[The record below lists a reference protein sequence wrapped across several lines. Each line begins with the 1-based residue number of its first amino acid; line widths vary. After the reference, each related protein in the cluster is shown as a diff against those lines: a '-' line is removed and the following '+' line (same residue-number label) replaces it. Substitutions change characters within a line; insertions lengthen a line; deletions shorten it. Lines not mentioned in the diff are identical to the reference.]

1 MSESGPVGHKGISRK
16 HLKIYYSFDN
26 QGFEM
31 KVLGR
36 NGAFLNEVH
45 YLPEHDAV
53 ELHDG
58 DKIQIGAVAIMFRLP
73 NAPADDDAHSESSD
87 SISGGISLNFED
99 GRGQSIVPD
108 DESDDDGFSYAEHY
122 DFSPHAYG
130 WDSEEEDFSADDDAE
145 DEYRENEHLPKVKLK
160 LKLKQPAQQ
169 ATTKDSKAEARLKKK
184 KKKEKLKAKKEAKV
198 KAKAAGK
205 STPKAQST
213 VQPEEVFKDK
223 GKEKENEKEKEKER
237 EREKEKKEKKE
248 KTASKTAT
256 KTASKTASKTTSK
269 APSKTVDKPKEK
281 TEPAS
286 QVSIVPPEDVPQPST
301 EISQPEIKTEGGKD
315 KDEKKLEIQAN
326 KDSSGRR
333 VLTAEEAEKLGLEP
347 GTVIERKKGP
357 GRPPKDGIMSKR
369 EKAEIM
375 RRKKEAEKAR
385 KLGLDPESITKVDLT
400 RPREKKDGEG
410 KSEKKPKSEG
420 AEGESAGPDGEGQ
433 GAEKK
438 SVKISRPLRTP
449 SPEMKESDYTE
460 EQLQR
465 PAANYVVLIHEAISN
480 SKEGK
485 LNLQQIYSA
494 IERKYPYYK
503 FKTGTTGWQSSVRHN
518 LGQHDAFRKAEKE
531 GKGWLKPNLYSDS
544 APYATMLNNF
554 RDYYIRNAHAMLK
567 RKLTRDEIVKLTDRG
582 LERALYP
589 ERYPQKEEETDEN
602 AKLDLKD
609 EKDIEDAVKGMLK
622 KFNFGYLVEEAE
634 SRVAASEWFR

>member
-130 WDSEEEDFSADDDAE
+130 WDSEEEEFSADDDAE

-198 KAKAAGK
+198 KARAAGK

-248 KTASKTAT
+248 KTAT